1 MNINQELT
9 LNLSADGIPPRLH
22 MVQGDA
28 NTRTVVATLWDG
40 AQPYTVP
47 AASAVMIRF
56 RKPDGTG
63 GLYDTTESG
72 AQITVSGNIVT
83 APVATQM
90 LSVAGV
96 VQAQVDIYG
105 TATGKAAEKLATFR
119 FAVEV
124 APSVYPDAE
133 IISSDYFNIIA
144 ADIGKAVEAA
154 ARAEAAQAS
163 ASAAQQGAESA
174 RDDAVNAKTA
184 AESAKTAAVTA
195 QEKSE
200 AAQTKA
206 ETAQTAAEQSA
217 AAAQTAKEG
226 AETAQSGAQAAQTAA
241 ESAKAA
247 AQTAQSGAENA
258 RTGAE
263 TAKGAAEDSAE
274 DAEAWAV
281 GQRNGVDV
289 PSADPAYHN
298 NAKYYKDQAQT
309 IAGGEFV
316 SYGAPQSLTA
326 EQQAQARE
334 NINAPAPYEA
344 GENISITGRII
355 TTKAFP
361 CNPHL
366 TENWYFG
373 NPADQ
378 RKGYISLAGV
388 PVYNDA
394 ACTSLI
400 GNQIE
405 AAATC
410 VKSGTNYERRI
421 NGQGGGFVKA
431 ADVVRGYTGAVY
443 TIDRWQIL
451 SSGVILS
458 ISDGGITISNTEQG
472 KGGTI
477 SEKTEV
483 KNTGSPVVLSVL
495 LKNGTL
501 FVSSGVP
508 TADANLVILKE
519 GLYAGFR
526 VSENN
531 CLEALFYFSGV
542 TVTQESIVAVKLELG
557 TQQTLAHQEN
567 GVWVLNEIPKFGDQ
581 LAECQRYCLKIGSF
595 SPYHCSLGTGLAR
608 DTQYVSLTIPTPVT
622 MRTVPVLV
630 SSPVGFTLRH
640 SDSKVFG
647 GTEFIVDAVS
657 QNSIML
663 KVKSQVALTA
673 GECVEAFL
681 TPTGSIMFSAE
692 L

>member
-72 AQITVSGNIVT
+72 AQVTVSGNTVT

-144 ADIGKAVEAA
+144 ADISKAVEAA
-154 ARAEAAQAS
+154 VRAEAAQT
-163 ASAAQQGAESA
+163 GAEAA
-174 RDDAVNAKTA
+174 RAGAETAREDAVNAKTA
-184 AESAKTAAVTA
+184 AESAKTASVAA

-226 AETAQSGAQAAQTAA
+226 AETAQSGAQAAQSAA

-247 AQTAQSGAENA
+247 AQAAQTGAEAA
-258 RTGAE
+258 RAGAE
-263 TAKGAAEDSAE
+263 TAKGAAKDSAE

-281 GQRNGVDV
+281 GQRNGTDV
-289 PSADPAYHN
+289 PSTDPAYHN

-361 CNPHL
+361 CNPDL
-366 TENWYFG
+366 LSNGYFG
-373 NPADQ
+373 NPVDQ

-421 NGQGGGFVKA
+421 NGQGGGYVKA
-431 ADVVRGYTGAVY
+431 ADVVRGYTGAGY
-443 TIDRWQIL
+443 GIDRWKIGSNGIL
-451 SSGVILS
+451 TIQNGYITFRSNDETSRNLEEYLEGLPAGTYTLS
-458 ISDGGITISNTEQG
+458 ALVENGAGASLIVGANDTYYNANISDDSKQVV
-472 KGGTI
+472 
-477 SEKTEV
+477 SVMFVKTT
-483 KNTGSPVVLSVL
+483 TGPVASYLQTPN
-495 LKNGTL
+495 KA
-501 FVSSGVP
+501 VSWF
-508 TADANLVILKE
+508 AA
-519 GLYAGFR
+519 
-526 VSENN
+526 
-531 CLEALFYFSGV
+531 
-542 TVTQESIVAVKLELG
+542 KLEPG
-557 TQQTLAHQEN
+557 SQQTLAHQEY
-567 GVWVLNEIPKFGDQ
+567 GEWVQNEIPKFGDQ
-581 LAECQRYCLKIGSF
+581 LAECQRYYFKENVSIQIANESIQTIFYPVEMRTTPSLSISNAALTLDTNTQGSTHF
-595 SPYHCSLGTGLAR
+595 SIYNGTGQTTTFVYEA
-608 DTQYVSLTIPTPVT
+608 
-622 MRTVPVLV
+622 
-630 SSPVGFTLRH
+630 
-640 SDSKVFG
+640 
-647 GTEFIVDAVS
+647 
-657 QNSIML
+657 
-663 KVKSQVALTA
+663 TA
-673 GECVEAFL
+673 DL
-681 TPTGSIMFSAE
+681 
-692 L
+692 

>member
-40 AQPYTVP
+40 AQPYTIP

-72 AQITVSGNIVT
+72 AQVTVSGNTVT

-90 LSVAGV
+90 LAVAGV

-154 ARAEAAQAS
+154 ARAEAAQAA
-163 ASAAQQGAESA
+163 ASAAQQGAETA

-184 AESAKTAAVTA
+184 AESAKTAAVAA

-226 AETAQSGAQAAQTAA
+226 AETAQSGAQAAQSAA

-247 AQTAQSGAENA
+247 AQAAQSGAETA
-258 RTGAE
+258 RAGAE
-263 TAKGAAEDSAE
+263 VAKGAAEDSAE

-281 GQRNGVDV
+281 GQRNGTDV
-289 PSADPAYHN
+289 PSTDPAYRN

-316 SYGAPQSLTA
+316 SYGAPQSLTDA
-326 EQQAQARE
+326 QQAQARE

-344 GENISITGRII
+344 GDNISITGRII

-361 CNPHL
+361 CNPKL
-366 TENWYFG
+366 LDNWYWG
-373 NPADQ
+373 NPVNQ
-378 RKGYISLAGV
+378 RGQTSYTGAGYGGI
-388 PVYNDA
+388 DRF
-394 ACTSLI
+394 TFD
-400 GNQIE
+400 
-405 AAATC
+405 
-410 VKSGTNYERRI
+410 
-421 NGQGGGFVKA
+421 GQGGIMTVGDGFVSLQKTGDYTSPIQFFENSRVPANQTATISAIVNDDLFFATGTLESGITA
-431 ADVVRGYTGAVY
+431 ACPGGRFESYRLDSRSVFRFVFT
-443 TIDRWQIL
+443 D
-451 SSGVILS
+451 SGVY
-458 ISDGGITISNTEQG
+458 
-472 KGGTI
+472 K
-477 SEKTEV
+477 V
-483 KNTGSPVVLSVL
+483 
-495 LKNGTL
+495 
-501 FVSSGVP
+501 
-508 TADANLVILKE
+508 
-519 GLYAGFR
+519 R
-526 VSENN
+526 
-531 CLEALFYFSGV
+531 
-542 TVTQESIVAVKLELG
+542 AVGLELG
-557 TQQTLAHQEN
+557 PQQTLAHKEY
-567 GVWVLNEIPKFGDQ
+567 GEWVQNEIPKFGDQ
-581 LAECQRYCLKIGSF
+581 LAECQRYALMLEGAEQF
-595 SPYHCSLGTGLAR
+595 YNGNVDHT
-608 DTQYVSLTIPTPVT
+608 DTTKASIFIPTPVT
-622 MRTVPVLV
+622 MRTTPVFSQIQTPPVLQIITGHGVFFAPQLTVHDKTTNGV
-630 SSPVGFTLRH
+630 SLNCSFGSGASVNELALLRI
-640 SDSKVFG
+640 SG
-647 GTEFIVDAVS
+647 GK
-657 QNSIML
+657 L
-663 KVKSQVALTA
+663 L
-673 GECVEAFL
+673 L
-681 TPTGSIMFSAE
+681 SAD

>member
-40 AQPYTVP
+40 AQPYTIP
-47 AASAVMIRF
+47 AASSVMIRF

-63 GLYDTTESG
+63 GLYDSTESG
-72 AQITVSGNIVT
+72 AQVTVSGNTVT

-90 LSVAGV
+90 LTVAGV

-154 ARAEAAQAS
+154 ARAEAAQAA
-163 ASAAQQGAESA
+163 ASAAQHGAETA

-184 AESAKTAAVTA
+184 AESAKTAAVAA

-226 AETAQSGAQAAQTAA
+226 AETAQSGAQAAQSAA

-247 AQTAQSGAENA
+247 AQAAQTGAEAA
-258 RTGAE
+258 RAGAE

-281 GQRNGVDV
+281 GQRNGADV
-289 PSADPAYHN
+289 PSTDPAYHN

-326 EQQAQARE
+326 EQQAQARD

-344 GENISITGRII
+344 GDNISISGSVI

-361 CNPHL
+361 CNPNL
-366 TENWYFG
+366 LDNWYFG
-373 NPADQ
+373 NPVNQ
-378 RKGYISLAGV
+378 RGQ
-388 PVYNDA
+388 
-394 ACTSLI
+394 TS
-400 GNQIE
+400 
-405 AAATC
+405 
-410 VKSGTNYERRI
+410 
-421 NGQGGGFVKA
+421 
-431 ADVVRGYTGAVY
+431 YTGTVY
-443 TIDRWQIL
+443 GIDRWKL
-451 SSGVILS
+451 DVGEGV
-458 ISDGGITISNTEQG
+458 TIDNGLTFTKANTYLGQYFDDFDKYIG
-472 KGGTI
+472 MQM
-477 SEKTEV
+477 
-483 KNTGSPVVLSVL
+483 TGSVLTSGGDLYTGTFVYNGVL
-495 LKNGTL
+495 NQGQTFFGNSRLGMYVQK
-501 FVSSGVP
+501 VSAGLTQVEINSN
-508 TADANLVILKE
+508 ADNVKIRA
-519 GLYAGFR
+519 AG
-526 VSENN
+526 
-531 CLEALFYFSGV
+531 
-542 TVTQESIVAVKLELG
+542 LELG
-557 TQQTLAHQEN
+557 SQQTLCHKEY
-567 GVWVLNEIPKFGDQ
+567 GEWVLNEIPKFGDQ
-581 LAECQRYCLKIGSF
+581 LAECQRYYFKTASAQYSAYMMRKVGNDYLMDSCLF
-595 SPYHCSLGTGLAR
+595 
-608 DTQYVSLTIPTPVT
+608 PVT
-622 MRTVPVLV
+622 MRTTPSVQLLSYRIP
-630 SSPVGFTLRH
+630 T
-640 SDSKVFG
+640 
-647 GTEFIVDAVS
+647 TDAV
-657 QNSIML
+657 ITAEGTA
-663 KVKSQVALTA
+663 SQV
-673 GECVEAFL
+673 
-681 TPTGSIMFSAE
+681 TPDGFCIVQDVGKFNSGDVFQVSFSATAD

>member
-1 MNINQELT
+1 MNISQELT

-72 AQITVSGNIVT
+72 AQVTVSGNTVT

-90 LSVAGV
+90 LAVAGV

-144 ADIGKAVEAA
+144 ADISKAVEAA
-154 ARAEAAQAS
+154 ARAEAAQAA

-174 RDDAVNAKTA
+174 RDDAVNAKTT
-184 AESAKTAAVTA
+184 AESAKTAAVAA
-195 QEKSE
+195 QKKSE
-200 AAQTKA
+200 EAQTKA

-226 AETAQSGAQAAQTAA
+226 AETAQSGAQAAQSAA

-247 AQTAQSGAENA
+247 AQTAQTSAESARAGAEA
-258 RTGAE
+258 
-263 TAKGAAEDSAE
+263 AKSAAEDSAE

-281 GQRNGVDV
+281 GQRNGADV
-289 PSADPAYHN
+289 PSTDPAYHN

-316 SYGAPQSLTA
+316 SYGTPQSLTP
-326 EQQAQARE
+326 EQQAQARD
-334 NINAPAPYEA
+334 NIGAPAPYEA
-344 GENISITGRII
+344 GDNISITGRII

-361 CNPHL
+361 CNPKL
-366 TENWYFG
+366 TDNWYFG
-373 NPADQ
+373 NPVDQ
-378 RKGYISLAGV
+378 RGGYISLQGV

-400 GNQIE
+400 GNQTE

-410 VKSGTNYERRI
+410 VKSGTNYQRII
-421 NGQGGGFVKA
+421 NGQGGGYVKA
-431 ADVVRGYTGAVY
+431 ADVVRGYTGAGY
-443 TIDRWQIL
+443 GIDRWRIDDSGGL
-451 SSGVILS
+451 SSLLVN
-458 ISDGGITISNTEQG
+458 SDGTITISNGAAQNPIWFTQILEHIIPETKTASALVTG
-472 KGGTI
+472 ITGTANMYSGTTTGMSLSLNLNTMQS
-477 SEKTEV
+477 SEES
-483 KNTGSPVVLSVL
+483 NIAMRFVVFPNSSVTI
-495 LKNGTL
+495 K
-501 FVSSGVP
+501 
-508 TADANLVILKE
+508 
-519 GLYAGFR
+519 
-526 VSENN
+526 
-531 CLEALFYFSGV
+531 
-542 TVTQESIVAVKLELG
+542 AVKLEPG
-557 TQQTLAHQEN
+557 PQQTLVHKEY
-567 GVWVLNEIPKFGDQ
+567 GEWVLNEIPKYGDQ
-581 LAECQRYCLKIGSF
+581 LAECQRYLFAARAPSEFACIGSGYI
-595 SPYHCSLGTGLAR
+595 SADGAEAII
-608 DTQYVSLTIPTPVT
+608 VVPTPVSL
-622 MRTVPVLV
+622 RT
-630 SSPVGFTLRH
+630 SPVCTVNGTLRVDT
-640 SDSKVFG
+640 SYG
-647 GTEFIVDAVS
+647 EIVTVNNVS
-657 QNSIML
+657 AFNAGNGSVCIHGAITGMATPKAPCYML
-663 KVKSQVALTA
+663 VY
-673 GECVEAFL
+673 
-681 TPTGSIMFSAE
+681 GSSNLLLSAE

>member
-72 AQITVSGNIVT
+72 AQVTVSGNTVT

-154 ARAEAAQAS
+154 DRAEAAQAA
-163 ASAAQQGAESA
+163 ASAAQQGAETA

-184 AESAKTAAVTA
+184 AESAKTAAVAA
-195 QEKSE
+195 QKKSE

-226 AETAQSGAQAAQTAA
+226 AETAQSGAQAAQAAA

-247 AQTAQSGAENA
+247 AQTAQTGAETA

-281 GQRNGVDV
+281 GQRNGTDV
-289 PSADPAYHN
+289 PSTDPAYHN

-316 SYGAPQSLTA
+316 SYGAPQPLTDA
-326 EQQAQARE
+326 QKQQARD

-344 GENISITGRII
+344 GDNISITGRI
-355 TTKAFP
+355 
-361 CNPHL
+361 
-366 TENWYFG
+366 
-373 NPADQ
+373 
-378 RKGYISLAGV
+378 
-388 PVYNDA
+388 
-394 ACTSLI
+394 
-400 GNQIE
+400 
-405 AAATC
+405 
-410 VKSGTNYERRI
+410 
-421 NGQGGGFVKA
+421 
-431 ADVVRGYTGAVY
+431 
-443 TIDRWQIL
+443 
-451 SSGVILS
+451 
-458 ISDGGITISNTEQG
+458 
-472 KGGTI
+472 
-477 SEKTEV
+477 
-483 KNTGSPVVLSVL
+483 SP
-495 LKNGTL
+495 
-501 FVSSGVP
+501 
-508 TADANLVILKE
+508 
-519 GLYAGFR
+519 
-526 VSENN
+526 
-531 CLEALFYFSGV
+531 
-542 TVTQESIVAVKLELG
+542 
-557 TQQTLAHQEN
+557 
-567 GVWVLNEIPKFGDQ
+567 
-581 LAECQRYCLKIGSF
+581 
-595 SPYHCSLGTGLAR
+595 
-608 DTQYVSLTIPTPVT
+608 
-622 MRTVPVLV
+622 
-630 SSPVGFTLRH
+630 LRH
-640 SDSKVFG
+640 SP
-647 GTEFIVDAVS
+647 A
-657 QNSIML
+657 
-663 KVKSQVALTA
+663 
-673 GECVEAFL
+673 
-681 TPTGSIMFSAE
+681 TPTCWITGTSGI

>member
-40 AQPYTVP
+40 AQPYTIP

-72 AQITVSGNIVT
+72 AQVTVSGNTVT

-90 LSVAGV
+90 LAVAGV
-96 VQAQVDIYG
+96 VQAQVDIFG

-154 ARAEAAQAS
+154 ARAEAAQAA

-174 RDDAVNAKTA
+174 RDDAVNAKTD
-184 AESAKTAAVTA
+184 AESAKMAAVAA
-195 QEKSE
+195 QNKSE
-200 AAQTKA
+200 AAQAKA

-226 AETAQSGAQAAQTAA
+226 AETAQTGAQAAQAAA

-247 AQTAQSGAENA
+247 AQTAQSGAETA

-263 TAKGAAEDSAE
+263 TARGAAEDSAE

-281 GQRNGVDV
+281 GQRNGADV
-289 PSADPAYHN
+289 PSTDPAYHN

-316 SYGAPQSLTA
+316 SYGAPQSLTPA
-326 EQQAQARE
+326 QQAQARD
-334 NINAPAPYEA
+334 NIGAPAPYEA
-344 GENISITGRII
+344 GDNISITGRVI

-361 CNPHL
+361 CNPKL
-366 TENWYFG
+366 TDNWYWG
-373 NPADQ
+373 NPVDQ
-378 RKGYISLAGV
+378 RGGMIPKNTSV
-388 PVYNDA
+388 KVYYDVE
-394 ACTSLI
+394 C
-400 GNQIE
+400 
-405 AAATC
+405 
-410 VKSGTNYERRI
+410 TNYAGPVNYYPTLIRES
-421 NGQGGGFVKA
+421 NGNFRYDISDTSHYYIKA
-431 ADVVRGYTGAVY
+431 EDTMRGYGAPGY
-443 TIDRWQIL
+443 TIDRWKLDVGDGVTIDNGLNIIKANSYLGQYFDDFDKYIGRQLVGSVLMGDGNLYTGTYVYNGILNQGQIL
-451 SSGVILS
+451 FSNSRVGMYVKKLS
-458 ISDGGITISNTEQG
+458 DTLTQVEINTVLAN
-472 KGGTI
+472 
-477 SEKTEV
+477 EK
-483 KNTGSPVVLSVL
+483 L
-495 LKNGTL
+495 
-501 FVSSGVP
+501 
-508 TADANLVILKE
+508 
-519 GLYAGFR
+519 R
-526 VSENN
+526 
-531 CLEALFYFSGV
+531 
-542 TVTQESIVAVKLELG
+542 AVGLELG
-557 TQQTLAHQEN
+557 TQQTLAHKEN

-581 LAECQRYCLKIGSF
+581 LAECQRYYYQGHYSQYQTINMSYEDTAYSF
-595 SPYHCSLGTGLAR
+595 IMLPL
-608 DTQYVSLTIPTPVT
+608 PVA
-622 MRTVPVLV
+622 MRIDNPVLTQSKPIALGV
-630 SSPVGFTLRH
+630 SEKTMTSAEAKGCMAKLSVNYTAISNAQKGVYSYCAYPDGVTFTL
-640 SDSKVFG
+640 
-647 GTEFIVDAVS
+647 
-657 QNSIML
+657 
-663 KVKSQVALTA
+663 
-673 GECVEAFL
+673 
-681 TPTGSIMFSAE
+681 SAD

>member
-9 LNLSADGIPPRLH
+9 LNLSADVIPPRLH

-56 RKPDGTG
+56 RKPDGAG

-72 AQITVSGNIVT
+72 AQVTVSGNTVT

-90 LSVAGV
+90 LAVAGV

-133 IISSDYFNIIA
+133 IISSDYYNIIA

-154 ARAEAAQAS
+154 ARAEAAQAA
-163 ASAAQQGAESA
+163 ASAAQQGAETA

-184 AESAKTAAVTA
+184 AESAKTAAVAA
-195 QEKSE
+195 QNKSE

-226 AETAQSGAQAAQTAA
+226 AETAQTGAQAAQAAA

-247 AQTAQSGAENA
+247 AQAAQ
-258 RTGAE
+258 TGAE
-263 TAKGAAEDSAE
+263 TARAGAETAQAAAEDSAE

-281 GQRNGVDV
+281 GQRNGTDV
-289 PSADPAYHN
+289 PSTDPAYHN

-316 SYGAPQSLTA
+316 SYGATQTLTPA
-326 EQQAQARE
+326 QQAQARD

-344 GENISITGRII
+344 GDNISITGRII

-361 CNPHL
+361 CNL
-366 TENWYFG
+366 DLLSNGYFG
-373 NPADQ
+373 NPVNQ
-378 RKGYISLAGV
+378 RGQ
-388 PVYNDA
+388 
-394 ACTSLI
+394 TSY
-400 GNQIE
+400 
-405 AAATC
+405 T
-410 VKSGTNYERRI
+410 GTN
-421 NGQGGGFVKA
+421 
-431 ADVVRGYTGAVY
+431 TY
-443 TIDRWQIL
+443 TIDRWMTDNT
-451 SSGVILS
+451 VTVV
-458 ISDGGITISNTEQG
+458 DGGIKCKRSGHDWLLWQRLDDALAKIIAGRVVTYSALTSAGLLTKTVSLPPLNETWDIAGGDATLGDLIMDMAQSGGKKCLRFYSTVDGTEAII
-472 KGGTI
+472 K
-477 SEKTEV
+477 
-483 KNTGSPVVLSVL
+483 
-495 LKNGTL
+495 
-501 FVSSGVP
+501 
-508 TADANLVILKE
+508 
-519 GLYAGFR
+519 AG
-526 VSENN
+526 
-531 CLEALFYFSGV
+531 
-542 TVTQESIVAVKLELG
+542 KLELG
-557 TQQTLAHQEN
+557 SQQTLAHKEY
-567 GVWVLNEIPKFGDQ
+567 GDWVLNETPKRGDQ
-581 LAECQRYCLKIGSF
+581 LAECQRYLLKLGDASN
-595 SPYHCSLGTGLAR
+595 YCSIGTGLAR
-608 DTQYVSLTIPTPVT
+608 DTQFVSFTIPTPVT
-622 MRTVPVLV
+622 MRTVPGLV
-630 SSPVGFTLRH
+630 SPPAGFTMRH
-640 SDSKVFG
+640 SDSNLSG
-647 GTEFIVDAVS
+647 ITEASVDVAA
-657 QNSIML
+657 QNSILL

-673 GECVEAFL
+673 GEAWEGFL
-681 TPTGSIMFSAE
+681 APNGSILFSAE

>member
-72 AQITVSGNIVT
+72 AKVTVSGNTVT

-90 LSVAGV
+90 LAVAGV

-154 ARAEAAQAS
+154 ARAEAAQAA
-163 ASAAQQGAESA
+163 ASAAQQGAETA

-184 AESAKTAAVTA
+184 AESAKTAAVAA
-195 QEKSE
+195 QKESE

-206 ETAQTAAEQSA
+206 EAAQTAAGQSA
-217 AAAQTAKEG
+217 AAAQTAREG
-226 AETAQSGAQAAQTAA
+226 AETAQSGAQAAQAAA

-247 AQTAQSGAENA
+247 AQTAQTGAESA
-258 RTGAE
+258 RAGAE

-281 GQRNGVDV
+281 GQRNGTDV
-289 PSADPAYHN
+289 PSTDPAYHN

-316 SYGAPQSLTA
+316 SYGAPQSLTPA
-326 EQQAQARE
+326 QQAQARD

-344 GENISITGRII
+344 GDNISITGRII

-361 CNPHL
+361 CNPKL
-366 TENWYFG
+366 TDNWYFG
-373 NPADQ
+373 NPVNQ
-378 RKGYISLAGV
+378 R
-388 PVYNDA
+388 
-394 ACTSLI
+394 
-400 GNQIE
+400 
-405 AAATC
+405 
-410 VKSGTNYERRI
+410 
-421 NGQGGGFVKA
+421 GQA
-431 ADVVRGYTGAVY
+431 SYAQLGYTL
-443 TIDRWQIL
+443 DRWMMGDHPFYVDKSANYGGSLHLVMGSEPQTFMQKIETVPQQQMTASIL
-451 SSGVILS
+451 LGGASASGYLLVQSWPDAVDSHTVPIQS
-458 ISDGGITISNTEQG
+458 EMTTITFTPTQSGMYRIAIFNG
-472 KGGTI
+472 D
-477 SEKTEV
+477 KT
-483 KNTGSPVVLSVL
+483 PDI
-495 LKNGTL
+495 
-501 FVSSGVP
+501 FVRAV
-508 TADANLVILKE
+508 
-519 GLYAGFR
+519 GLEPGP
-526 VSENN
+526 
-531 CLEALFYFSGV
+531 
-542 TVTQESIVAVKLELG
+542 
-557 TQQTLAHQEN
+557 QQTLAHKEY
-567 GVWVLNEIPKFGDQ
+567 GDWVLNEIPKFGDQ
-581 LAECQRYCLKIGSF
+581 LAECQRYYYRVHYDQYQTINMSYEDTAYAFIMLPLPVAMRIDNPVLTQSKPIA
-595 SPYHCSLGTGLAR
+595 LGTSEK
-608 DTQYVSLTIPTPVT
+608 T
-622 MRTVPVLV
+622 
-630 SSPVGFTLRH
+630 
-640 SDSKVFG
+640 
-647 GTEFIVDAVS
+647 
-657 QNSIML
+657 
-663 KVKSQVALTA
+663 LTA
-673 GECVEAFL
+673 AEVQGCAARLGVNYTAINNAQRAVYSYCADPEGVTFEL
-681 TPTGSIMFSAE
+681 SAD

>member
-72 AQITVSGNIVT
+72 AQVTVSGNTVT

-90 LSVAGV
+90 LAVAGV

-154 ARAEAAQAS
+154 ARAEAAQAA
-163 ASAAQQGAESA
+163 ASAAQQGAETA

-184 AESAKTAAVTA
+184 AESAKTAAVAA
-195 QEKSE
+195 QKKSEQAQTSAE
-200 AAQTKA
+200 AAQT
-206 ETAQTAAEQSA
+206 AAGQSA
-217 AAAQTAKEG
+217 AAAQTAREG
-226 AETAQSGAQAAQTAA
+226 AEAAQSGAQAAQTAA

-247 AQTAQSGAENA
+247 AQAAQTGAESA
-258 RTGAE
+258 RAGAE
-263 TAKGAAEDSAE
+263 TARGAAEDSAE

-289 PSADPAYHN
+289 PSTDPAYHN

-344 GENISITGRII
+344 GDNISITGRII

-361 CNPHL
+361 CNPKL
-366 TENWYFG
+366 TDNWYWG
-373 NPADQ
+373 NLVDQ
-378 RKGYISLAGV
+378 RNGYTV
-388 PVYNDA
+388 PPGKNIYKDGTLLGTTDKYYTVIGFTGGDNNPQFVYN
-394 ACTSLI
+394 
-400 GNQIE
+400 GNVCYSDPNT
-405 AAATC
+405 A
-410 VKSGTNYERRI
+410 
-421 NGQGGGFVKA
+421 
-431 ADVVRGYTGAVY
+431 VRGYTGTGY
-443 TIDRWQIL
+443 TIDRWKLDNDSGACSINLTKEGIEFIATSGATGIASLNQIIDPSDFNAL
-451 SSGVILS
+451 SGRTVTLSLLGKTDTTQQVLFYVNGQIAASKSSEATNGMHMTSLTYTFPDS
-458 ISDGGITISNTEQG
+458 ISFAAVFVYGRSTPGIGTG
-472 KGGTI
+472 K
-477 SEKTEV
+477 
-483 KNTGSPVVLSVL
+483 
-495 LKNGTL
+495 
-501 FVSSGVP
+501 
-508 TADANLVILKE
+508 IL
-519 GLYAGFR
+519 A
-526 VSENN
+526 S
-531 CLEALFYFSGV
+531 
-542 TVTQESIVAVKLELG
+542 KLELG
-557 TQQTLAHQEN
+557 TQQTLAHKEY
-567 GVWVLNEIPKFGDQ
+567 GDWVLNEIPKFGDQ
-581 LAECQRYCLKIGSF
+581 LAECQRYCVAFNKYDSFLPVDNNDFVVELPVPMRAMPTIINPQNIVNANVTNPTVAWYNIGSNQLRLR
-595 SPYHCSLGTGLAR
+595 SSAAHGGLQAVC
-608 DTQYVSLTIPTPVT
+608 DG
-622 MRTVPVLV
+622 PVL
-630 SSPVGFTLRH
+630 
-640 SDSKVFG
+640 
-647 GTEFIVDAVS
+647 
-657 QNSIML
+657 
-663 KVKSQVALTA
+663 
-673 GECVEAFL
+673 
-681 TPTGSIMFSAE
+681 FSAD

>member
-9 LNLSADGIPPRLH
+9 LNLSSDGIPPRLH
-22 MVQGDA
+22 MVQGDS
-28 NTRTVVATLWDG
+28 NTRTVVAMLWDG
-40 AQPYTVP
+40 AQPYTIP

-72 AQITVSGNIVT
+72 AQVTVSGNTVT

-90 LSVAGV
+90 LAVAGV

-144 ADIGKAVEAA
+144 ADISKAVEAA
-154 ARAEAAQAS
+154 ARAEAAQA
-163 ASAAQQGAESA
+163 AAYAAQQGAETA

-184 AESAKTAAVTA
+184 AESAKTAAVAA
-195 QEKSE
+195 QTKSE

-217 AAAQTAKEG
+217 AAAQTAREG
-226 AETAQSGAQAAQTAA
+226 AETAQTGAQAAQSAA

-247 AQTAQSGAENA
+247 AQAAQAGAETA

-281 GQRNGVDV
+281 GQRNGTDV
-289 PSADPAYHN
+289 PSTDPTYHN

-316 SYGAPQSLTA
+316 SYGAPQSLTDA
-326 EQQAQARE
+326 QKQQARD
-334 NINAPAPYEA
+334 NINAPAPYTA
-344 GENISITGRII
+344 GENISISGSVIA
-355 TTKAFP
+355 TKAFP
-361 CNPHL
+361 FNPNL
-366 TENWYFG
+366 LDNWYLG
-373 NPADQ
+373 NPVNQ
-378 RKGYISLAGV
+378 RRQ
-388 PVYNDA
+388 
-394 ACTSLI
+394 TS
-400 GNQIE
+400 
-405 AAATC
+405 
-410 VKSGTNYERRI
+410 
-421 NGQGGGFVKA
+421 
-431 ADVVRGYTGAVY
+431 YTGVRY
-443 TIDRWQIL
+443 GIDRWQIL
-451 SSGVILS
+451 SSGLNLT
-458 ISDGGITISNTEQG
+458 ISDGCITISNTKQG
-472 KGGTI
+472 SGGTI

-483 KNTGSPVVLSVL
+483 KNTGSPVVMSVL

-501 FVSSGVP
+501 FVTSAVP
-508 TADANLVILKE
+508 TTDATLVTLKE

-531 CLEALFYFSGV
+531 CLEALFYFSGA
-542 TVTQESIVAVKLELG
+542 TVTQENIVATKLELG
-557 TQQTLAHQEN
+557 SQQTLAHQEN
-567 GVWVLNEIPKFGDQ
+567 GVWVQNEIPKFGDQ
-581 LAECQRYCLKIGSF
+581 LAECQRYYYRW
-595 SPYHCSLGTGLAR
+595 PYLV
-608 DTQYVSLTIPTPVT
+608 QYFQSVVGGWSMADIQFPVT
-622 MRTVPVLV
+622 MRTTPVISGIAGDNVDDLTINV
-630 SSPVGFTLRH
+630 SPGGVHLQKQTTQPV
-640 SDSKVFG
+640 
-647 GTEFIVDAVS
+647 
-657 QNSIML
+657 SI
-663 KVKSQVALTA
+663 TNF
-673 GECVEAFL
+673 EA
-681 TPTGSIMFSAE
+681 SAD

>member
-72 AQITVSGNIVT
+72 AQVTVSGNTVT

-144 ADIGKAVEAA
+144 ADISKAVEAA
-154 ARAEAAQAS
+154 VRAEAAQT
-163 ASAAQQGAESA
+163 GAEAA
-174 RDDAVNAKTA
+174 RAGAETAREDAVNAKTA
-184 AESAKTAAVTA
+184 AESAKTASVAA

-226 AETAQSGAQAAQTAA
+226 AETAQSGAQAAQSAA

-247 AQTAQSGAENA
+247 AQAAQTGAEAA
-258 RTGAE
+258 RAGAE
-263 TAKGAAEDSAE
+263 TAKGAAKDSAE

-281 GQRNGVDV
+281 GQRNGTDV
-289 PSADPAYHN
+289 PSTDPAYHN

-309 IAGGEFV
+309 IAGGKFV

-361 CNPHL
+361 CNL
-366 TENWYFG
+366 NLLSNGYFG
-373 NPADQ
+373 NPVNQ
-378 RKGYISLAGV
+378 RGASFVENNYGLDMWKGTYGV
-388 PVYNDA
+388 NANGTMGFNSSGFAIQGLEDSA
-394 ACTSLI
+394 
-400 GNQIE
+400 
-405 AAATC
+405 
-410 VKSGTNYERRI
+410 KSILDGMMLTASILYVNGTLR
-421 NGQGGGFVKA
+421 
-431 ADVVRGYTGAVY
+431 TGTAVY
-443 TIDRWQIL
+443 TKTGNAHNFIDSGPIQFNNQVDGNIL
-451 SSGVILS
+451 
-458 ISDGGITISNTEQG
+458 
-472 KGGTI
+472 
-477 SEKTEV
+477 
-483 KNTGSPVVLSVL
+483 
-495 LKNGTL
+495 
-501 FVSSGVP
+501 
-508 TADANLVILKE
+508 
-519 GLYAGFR
+519 LYAQ
-526 VSENN
+526 S
-531 CLEALFYFSGV
+531 AD
-542 TVTQESIVAVKLELG
+542 QIKAAKLELG
-557 TQQTLAHQEN
+557 FQQTLAHQEY
-567 GVWVLNEIPKFGDQ
+567 GDWVLNEAPKFGDQ
-581 LAECQRYCLKIGSF
+581 LAECQRYYRPLFKPGKDYSIVATANTENMLDVDYALN
-595 SPYHCSLGTGLAR
+595 P
-608 DTQYVSLTIPTPVT
+608 P
-622 MRTVPVLV
+622 MRTTPVLV
-630 SSPVGFTLRH
+630 GDPNGTLRIVAYNISDLSLAVAQPCDNVSINTGR
-640 SDSKVFG
+640 SDSDRITLSV
-647 GTEFIVDAVS
+647 TP
-657 QNSIML
+657 
-663 KVKSQVALTA
+663 
-673 GECVEAFL
+673 
-681 TPTGSIMFSAE
+681 PTGLSLAGKYQFTVDTFGISTELGLSAD